1 MEEEEEEEEE
11 EGKGTE
17 EDERWIAEAGTFSVI
32 IEHDSAANGYAV
44 TLGAWH
50 RFLTSQLP

>member
-11 EGKGTE
+11 DKGTE